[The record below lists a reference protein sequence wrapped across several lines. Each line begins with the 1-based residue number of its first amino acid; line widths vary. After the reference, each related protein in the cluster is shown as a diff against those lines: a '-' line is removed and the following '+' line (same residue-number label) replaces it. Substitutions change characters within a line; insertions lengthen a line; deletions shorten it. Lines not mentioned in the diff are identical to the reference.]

1 MANCIIGENKLI
13 ELNISMGSICYKLV
27 KVDPGR
33 FIMGGTS
40 TFDSPEKIVQIDKA
54 FYIGKYPVISIS
66 FKSLEFDTF
75 QKSISKLVSVFSE
88 VAEKFSFLLDKNS
101 EASRHTEVITQIF
114 QLADGKLPLFTS
126 TGSIT
131 PEANTLITSFLR
143 KMTVLLN
150 RFYGRNTVV
159 IIDESGIKAHTG
171 SV

>member
-1 MANCIIGENKLI
+1 M
-13 ELNISMGSICYKLV
+13 
-27 KVDPGR
+27 
-33 FIMGGTS
+33 
-40 TFDSPEKIVQIDKA
+40 
-54 FYIGKYPVISIS
+54 GKYPVISIS
-66 FKSLEFDTF
+66 FKSLEFGTF

-131 PEANTLITSFLR
+131 PEVNTQITSFLR